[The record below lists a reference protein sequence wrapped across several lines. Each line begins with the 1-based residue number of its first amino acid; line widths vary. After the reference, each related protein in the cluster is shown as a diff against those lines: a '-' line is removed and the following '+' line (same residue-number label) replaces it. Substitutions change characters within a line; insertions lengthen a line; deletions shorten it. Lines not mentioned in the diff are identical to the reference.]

1 MFLILRRLPLCVFIL
16 SRPVASHR
24 SYSSRSQSQL
34 RWWKIHAKPHIF
46 NRASALLIPCC
57 CWSNRL
63 TNEDDELWERW
74 SFPVQYFF
82 DEAGTVPSTE
92 NEHNFSSVLKSSNI
106 FWFLSCWLFGNGAQ
120 KQPNAATPGSC
131 VADLTDGTMMD
142 DLDNNMWAVWRQLIV
157 YLLLLKMESLA
168 AVGVH
173 QLELFPFLKLHSSD
187 TDLRN
192 MTEASSEFSLLTAS
206 F

>member
-1 MFLILRRLPLCVFIL
+1 MLLFVQQVDKWGWWVMRAMIISSSVFFWW
-16 SRPVASHR
+16 
-24 SYSSRSQSQL
+24 SRSS
-34 RWWKIHAKPHIF
+34 
-46 NRASALLIPCC
+46 
-57 CWSNRL
+57 
-63 TNEDDELWERW
+63 
-74 SFPVQYFF
+74 SFHWMATAAT
-82 DEAGTVPSTE
+82 DCNA
-92 NEHNFSSVLKSSNI
+92 NEHNFSSVLKSSSI

-142 DLDNNMWAVWRQLIV
+142 DLDNNMWAARRQLIV

-173 QLELFPFLKLHSSD
+173 QVESFPFLKLHSSD
-187 TDLRN
+187 TDLKN

-206 F
+206 FWPRCTAALSIQLEYIFSRLF